1 MTDTTQT
8 MDASVGKS
16 SRWGRELK
24 KMRSNKML
32 MIGGVIVLIFII
44 MVIVGP
50 EATGYDHSKMSIRE
64 RFQGPSPAHWMGTDN
79 FGRDTFA
86 RIIHGARVSF
96 LVGVLSVSIGLVA
109 GMLIGAIAG
118 FTGGFLDNLLMR
130 ITDALLAFPPLLL
143 AVGLVAAI
151 GPSIET
157 VSVIIGI
164 IYIPRFARIMRGAV
178 LSEKS
183 KEYVEAAR
191 AIGQEGEE
199 ILRCEEIRREG
210 VPVLEGHVLTCDRQD
225 MSGFSDDLAVV
236 HDVAADQG
244 DVSIGED
251 EPVVLDRARERKQQG
266 LRRHEVFVGD
276 AGADGDEVSDVHDGG
291 LADEDAKRIGERN
304 GAVRHHVAIQVAR
317 VLGTDV
323 VEDDRVGI
331 GQVERQGVVFGL
343 LKIFPADGR
352 TARADIES
360 GQAGLAV
367 VECDGRVVEGGVVGV
382 DQLLTGRNR

>member
-24 KMRSNKML
+24 KIRSNKML

-191 AIGQEGEE
+191 AIGQDPWR
-199 ILRCEEIRREG
+199 ILVMHIGPATLSPIIVLATIVFALAVIIEASLSFLGLG
-210 VPVLEGHVLTCDRQD
+210 VPPPTPSWGGMLSESRAFMSKSIWMAIFPGLIISMAVLGLN
-225 MSGFSDDLAVV
+225 LL
-236 HDVAADQG
+236 G
-244 DVSIGED
+244 D
-251 EPVVLDRARERKQQG
+251 G
-266 LRRHEVFVGD
+266 LRDYLDPKEY
-276 AGADGDEVSDVHDGG
+276 
-291 LADEDAKRIGERN
+291 
-304 GAVRHHVAIQVAR
+304 
-317 VLGTDV
+317 
-323 VEDDRVGI
+323 
-331 GQVERQGVVFGL
+331 
-343 LKIFPADGR
+343 
-352 TARADIES
+352 
-360 GQAGLAV
+360 
-367 VECDGRVVEGGVVGV
+367 
-382 DQLLTGRNR
+382 